1 MRRHAA
7 PAAQVMLGALA
18 PPTSASSH
26 PIWLVLDAVIGGG
39 KRARLFANIREKS
52 GIGYVLGSFYQPL
65 LDRSHLVAYLVT
77 APYRPNPQTQVPEL
91 ALDEAR
97 RQIVEQFRT
106 LAETG
111 PTDAELQRA
120 KSYVIGSFARRHER
134 NSDQAHWLVWMEA
147 MGLGYSFDRDL
158 PGKIADVTKEQIRE
172 ASKDCLDRY
181 ALVVTVPT
189 PE

>member
-1 MRRHAA
+1 M
-7 PAAQVMLGALA
+7 
-18 PPTSASSH
+18 
-26 PIWLVLDAVIGGG
+26 
-39 KRARLFANIREKS
+39 
-52 GIGYVLGSFYQPL
+52 
-65 LDRSHLVAYLVT
+65 
-77 APYRPNPQTQVPEL
+77 PEL

-120 KSYVIGSFARRHER
+120 KNYVIGSFARRHER

-158 PGKIADVTKEQIRE
+158 PGKIAAVTKEQIRE
-172 ASKDCLDRY
+172 ASKDCLDHY

-189 PE
+189 IE

>member
-1 MRRHAA
+1 MRRHTA
-7 PAAQVMLGALA
+7 PAAQVMLGSLA
-18 PPTSASSH
+18 PPTSAGTH
-26 PIWLVLDAVIGGG
+26 PVWLVLDAVIGGG

-52 GIGYVLGSFYQPL
+52 GIGYILGSFYQPL

-77 APYRPNPQTQVPEL
+77 APYRPNPQTRVPEL

-97 RQIVEQFRT
+97 HQIVEQFRS

-120 KSYVIGSFARRHER
+120 KSYVIGNFARRHER

-158 PGKIADVTKEQIRE
+158 PGKIAAVTKEQIQQ
-172 ASKDCLDRY
+172 ASKECLDRY
-181 ALVVTVPT
+181 ALVVTVPN